1 MRKNIERILGAASI
15 VIAFVLTV
23 ILLVTV
29 FGGIEQSEFD
39 NNLVK
44 GLFIT
49 LAVLYF
55 VLAGGL
61 LAMLFGASDAVK
73 EITLR
78 SEQGGS
84 CKATLGIIR
93 KLVKESFRDIPG
105 VKTGKVTLVVNEFGV
120 KLRVSVKI
128 TDRDVFET
136 ETYLRTLLEE
146 TFAGALGFRFHTIEF
161 RVVEFRAKF
170 KPDAEKIDAEVRE
183 KVEAH
188 TPNYASIPG
197 AVEQKALVDS
207 DAEATAAAEEEPAA
221 AEEETLSAEADEA
234 ESAADETPAIES
246 EDEPAADAEEEE
258 ISGTSEDTAAED
270 AEADKDKR
278 EDIGAYGVD
287 E

>member
-105 VKTGKVTLVVNEFGV
+105 VKTGKVSLVVNEFGV

-136 ETYLRTLLEE
+136 ETYLRTLLDE
-146 TFAGALGFRFHTIEF
+146 TFAGALGFRFHAIEF

-197 AVEQKALVDS
+197 AVEQKALVEN
-207 DAEATAAAEEEPAA
+207 DAEATAAAEEEP
-221 AEEETLSAEADEA
+221 LSAEADEA

-246 EDEPAADAEEEE
+246 EEQPAADAEKEELSE
-258 ISGTSEDTAAED
+258 TSEDTAADD

-278 EDIGAYGVD
+278 EDIDAYGVD

>member
-197 AVEQKALVDS
+197 AVEQKALVES
-207 DAEATAAAEEEPAA
+207 DAEATAA

-234 ESAADETPAIES
+234 ESAADETPATES
-246 EDEPAADAEEEE
+246 EEQPAADAEEEE

-278 EDIGAYGVD
+278 EDIDAYGVD

>member
-105 VKTGKVTLVVNEFGV
+105 VKTGKVSLVVNEFGV

-197 AVEQKALVDS
+197 AVEQKALVEN
-207 DAEATAAAEEEPAA
+207 DAEATAA

-246 EDEPAADAEEEE
+246 EEQPAADAEEEE
-258 ISGTSEDTAAED
+258 ISETSEDTAAED

-278 EDIGAYGVD
+278 EDIDAYGVD

>member
-146 TFAGALGFRFHTIEF
+146 TFAGALGFRFHAIEF

-197 AVEQKALVDS
+197 AVEQKALVEN
-207 DAEATAAAEEEPAA
+207 DAEATAA

-246 EDEPAADAEEEE
+246 EEQPAADAEEEE
-258 ISGTSEDTAAED
+258 ISETSEDTAAED

-278 EDIGAYGVD
+278 EGIDAYGVD

>member
-105 VKTGKVTLVVNEFGV
+105 VKTGKVSLVVNEFGV

-197 AVEQKALVDS
+197 AVEQKALVES
-207 DAEATAAAEEEPAA
+207 DAEAAAE

-234 ESAADETPAIES
+234 ESAADETPATES
-246 EDEPAADAEEEE
+246 EEQPAADAEEEE
-258 ISGTSEDTAAED
+258 ISETSEDTAAED

-278 EDIGAYGVD
+278 EDIDAYGVD

>member
-61 LAMLFGASDAVK
+61 LAMLFGTSDAVK

-146 TFAGALGFRFHTIEF
+146 TFAGALGFRFHSIEF

-197 AVEQKALVDS
+197 AVEQNTLVES
-207 DAEATAAAEEEPAA
+207 DAEATTA

-234 ESAADETPAIES
+234 ESAADETPATES
-246 EDEPAADAEEEE
+246 EEQPAADAEEEE
-258 ISGTSEDTAAED
+258 ISETSEDTAAED

-278 EDIGAYGVD
+278 EDIDAYGVD

>member
-105 VKTGKVTLVVNEFGV
+105 VKTGKVSLVVNEFGV

-197 AVEQKALVDS
+197 AVEQKALVEN
-207 DAEATAAAEEEPAA
+207 DAEAAAE

-234 ESAADETPAIES
+234 ESAADETPATES
-246 EDEPAADAEEEE
+246 EEQPAADAEEEE
-258 ISGTSEDTAAED
+258 ISETSEDTAAED

-278 EDIGAYGVD
+278 EDIDAYGVD

>member
-61 LAMLFGASDAVK
+61 LAMLFGTSDAVK

-207 DAEATAAAEEEPAA
+207 DAEATAAAEEE
-221 AEEETLSAEADEA
+221 TLSAEADEA
-234 ESAADETPAIES
+234 ESAADETPATES
-246 EDEPAADAEEEE
+246 EEQPAADAEEEE

-278 EDIGAYGVD
+278 EDIDAYGVD

>member
-207 DAEATAAAEEEPAA
+207 DAEATAAAEEE
-221 AEEETLSAEADEA
+221 TLSAEADEA

-246 EDEPAADAEEEE
+246 EEQPAADAEEEE

>member
-105 VKTGKVTLVVNEFGV
+105 VKTGKVTLVVNELGV

-146 TFAGALGFRFHTIEF
+146 TFAGALGFRFHAIEF

-197 AVEQKALVDS
+197 AVEQKALVES
-207 DAEATAAAEEEPAA
+207 DAEATAA

-234 ESAADETPAIES
+234 ESAADETPATES
-246 EDEPAADAEEEE
+246 EEQPAADAEEEE
-258 ISGTSEDTAAED
+258 ISETSEDTAAED

-278 EDIGAYGVD
+278 EDIDAYGVD

>member
-207 DAEATAAAEEEPAA
+207 DAEATAAAEEE
-221 AEEETLSAEADEA
+221 TLSAEADEA
-234 ESAADETPAIES
+234 ESAADETPATES
-246 EDEPAADAEEEE
+246 EEQPAADAEEEE
-258 ISGTSEDTAAED
+258 ISETSEDTAAED

-278 EDIGAYGVD
+278 EDIDAYGVD

>member
-146 TFAGALGFRFHTIEF
+146 TFAGALGFRFHAIEF

-197 AVEQKALVDS
+197 AVEQRALVES
-207 DAEATAAAEEEPAA
+207 DAEATAA

>member
-105 VKTGKVTLVVNEFGV
+105 VKTGKVSLVVNEFGV

-146 TFAGALGFRFHTIEF
+146 TFAGALGFRFHAIEF

-197 AVEQKALVDS
+197 AVEQKALVEN
-207 DAEATAAAEEEPAA
+207 DAEATAA

-234 ESAADETPAIES
+234 ESAADETPATES
-246 EDEPAADAEEEE
+246 EEQPAADAEEEE
-258 ISGTSEDTAAED
+258 LSETSEDTAAED

-278 EDIGAYGVD
+278 EDIDAYGVD

>member
-146 TFAGALGFRFHTIEF
+146 TFAGALGFRFHSIEF

-207 DAEATAAAEEEPAA
+207 DAEATAAAEEE
-221 AEEETLSAEADEA
+221 TLSAEADEA
-234 ESAADETPAIES
+234 ESAADETPATES
-246 EDEPAADAEEEE
+246 EEQPAADAEEEE

>member
-61 LAMLFGASDAVK
+61 LAMLFGTSDAVK

-146 TFAGALGFRFHTIEF
+146 TFAGALGFRFHAIEF

-207 DAEATAAAEEEPAA
+207 DAEATAA

-278 EDIGAYGVD
+278 EDIDAYGVD

>member
-61 LAMLFGASDAVK
+61 LAMLFGTSDAVK

-170 KPDAEKIDAEVRE
+170 KPDTEKIDAEVRE

-197 AVEQKALVDS
+197 AVEQKALVES
-207 DAEATAAAEEEPAA
+207 DAEAAAA

-234 ESAADETPAIES
+234 ESAADETPATES
-246 EDEPAADAEEEE
+246 EEQPAADAEEEE
-258 ISGTSEDTAAED
+258 ISETSEDTAAED

-278 EDIGAYGVD
+278 EDIDAYGVD

>member
-105 VKTGKVTLVVNEFGV
+105 VKTGKVSLVVNEFGV

-146 TFAGALGFRFHTIEF
+146 TFAGALGFRFHAIEF

-207 DAEATAAAEEEPAA
+207 DAEATAA

-278 EDIGAYGVD
+278 EDIDAYGVD

>member
-61 LAMLFGASDAVK
+61 LAMLFGTSDAVK

-207 DAEATAAAEEEPAA
+207 DAEATAAAEEE
-221 AEEETLSAEADEA
+221 TLSAEADEA

-246 EDEPAADAEEEE
+246 EEQPAADAEEEE

-270 AEADKDKR
+270 AGADKDKR
-278 EDIGAYGVD
+278 EDIDAYGVD

>member
-61 LAMLFGASDAVK
+61 LAMLFGTSDAVK

-197 AVEQKALVDS
+197 AVEQKVLVEN
-207 DAEATAAAEEEPAA
+207 DAEATAA

-246 EDEPAADAEEEE
+246 EEQPAADAEEEE
-258 ISGTSEDTAAED
+258 ISETSEDTAAED

-278 EDIGAYGVD
+278 EDIDAYGVD

>member
-61 LAMLFGASDAVK
+61 LAMLFGTSDAVK

-136 ETYLRTLLEE
+136 ETYLRTLLDE
-146 TFAGALGFRFHTIEF
+146 TFAGALGFRFHAIEF

-197 AVEQKALVDS
+197 AVEQKALVES
-207 DAEATAAAEEEPAA
+207 DTEATAA

-234 ESAADETPAIES
+234 ESAADETPATES
-246 EDEPAADAEEEE
+246 EEQPAADAEEEE
-258 ISGTSEDTAAED
+258 ISETSEDTAAED

-278 EDIGAYGVD
+278 EDIDAYGVD

>member
-105 VKTGKVTLVVNEFGV
+105 VKTGKVSLVVNEFGV

-146 TFAGALGFRFHTIEF
+146 TFAGALGFRFHAIEF

-197 AVEQKALVDS
+197 AVEQKALVEN
-207 DAEATAAAEEEPAA
+207 DAEATAA

-246 EDEPAADAEEEE
+246 EDESAADAEEEE
-258 ISGTSEDTAAED
+258 ISETSEDTAAED

-278 EDIGAYGVD
+278 EDIDAYGVD

>member
-207 DAEATAAAEEEPAA
+207 DAEATAAAEEE
-221 AEEETLSAEADEA
+221 TLSAEADEA

-246 EDEPAADAEEEE
+246 EEQPAADAEEEE

-270 AEADKDKR
+270 AGADKDKR
-278 EDIGAYGVD
+278 EDIDAYGVD

>member
-146 TFAGALGFRFHTIEF
+146 TFAGALGFRFHAIEF

-197 AVEQKALVDS
+197 AVEQKALVEN
-207 DAEATAAAEEEPAA
+207 DAEATAA

-234 ESAADETPAIES
+234 ESAADETPATES
-246 EDEPAADAEEEE
+246 EEQPAADAEEEE
-258 ISGTSEDTAAED
+258 ISETSEDTAAED

-278 EDIGAYGVD
+278 EDIDAYGVD

>member
-105 VKTGKVTLVVNEFGV
+105 VKTGKVSLVVNEFGV

-197 AVEQKALVDS
+197 AVEQKALVES
-207 DAEATAAAEEEPAA
+207 DAEATAA

-234 ESAADETPAIES
+234 ESAADETPATES
-246 EDEPAADAEEEE
+246 EDESAADAEEEE
-258 ISGTSEDTAAED
+258 ISETSEDTEAED

-278 EDIGAYGVD
+278 EDIDAYGVD

>member
-146 TFAGALGFRFHTIEF
+146 TFAGALGFRFHSIEF

-207 DAEATAAAEEEPAA
+207 DAEATAAAEEE
-221 AEEETLSAEADEA
+221 TLSAEADEA
-234 ESAADETPAIES
+234 ESAADETPATES
-246 EDEPAADAEEEE
+246 EEQPAADAEEEE
-258 ISGTSEDTAAED
+258 ISETSEDTAAED

>member
-146 TFAGALGFRFHTIEF
+146 TFAGALGFRFHAIEF

-197 AVEQKALVDS
+197 AVEQKALVES
-207 DAEATAAAEEEPAA
+207 DAEATAA

-246 EDEPAADAEEEE
+246 EEQPAADAEEEE
-258 ISGTSEDTAAED
+258 ISETSEDTAADD

-278 EDIGAYGVD
+278 EDIDAYGVD

>member
-146 TFAGALGFRFHTIEF
+146 TFAGALGFRFHAIEF

-197 AVEQKALVDS
+197 AVEQKALVES
-207 DAEATAAAEEEPAA
+207 DAEATAA

-234 ESAADETPAIES
+234 ESAADETPATES
-246 EDEPAADAEEEE
+246 EEQPAADAEEEE
-258 ISGTSEDTAAED
+258 ISETSEDTAAED
-270 AEADKDKR
+270 AEAYKDKR
-278 EDIGAYGVD
+278 EDIDAYGVD

>member
-61 LAMLFGASDAVK
+61 LAMLFGTSDAVK

-146 TFAGALGFRFHTIEF
+146 TFAGALGFRFHSIEF

-197 AVEQKALVDS
+197 AVEQKAFVAS
-207 DAEATAAAEEEPAA
+207 DAEATAA

>member
-61 LAMLFGASDAVK
+61 LAMLFGTSDAVK

-105 VKTGKVTLVVNEFGV
+105 VKAGKVTLVVNEFGV

-146 TFAGALGFRFHTIEF
+146 TFAGALGFRFHAIEF

-197 AVEQKALVDS
+197 AVEQRALVEN
-207 DAEATAAAEEEPAA
+207 DAEATAA

-234 ESAADETPAIES
+234 ESAADETPATES
-246 EDEPAADAEEEE
+246 EEQPAADAEEEE
-258 ISGTSEDTAAED
+258 LSETSEDTAAED

>member
-105 VKTGKVTLVVNEFGV
+105 VKTGKVSLVVNEFGV

-197 AVEQKALVDS
+197 AVEQKALVEN
-207 DAEATAAAEEEPAA
+207 DAEATAA

-258 ISGTSEDTAAED
+258 ISETSEDTAAED

-278 EDIGAYGVD
+278 EDIDAYGVD

>member
-29 FGGIEQSEFD
+29 FGGIEQSEFN

-105 VKTGKVTLVVNEFGV
+105 VKTGKVSLVVNEFGV

-146 TFAGALGFRFHTIEF
+146 TFAGALGFRFHAIEF

-197 AVEQKALVDS
+197 AVEQKALVEN
-207 DAEATAAAEEEPAA
+207 DAEATAA

-234 ESAADETPAIES
+234 ESAADETPATES
-246 EDEPAADAEEEE
+246 EEQPAADAEEEE
-258 ISGTSEDTAAED
+258 LSETSEDTAAED

-278 EDIGAYGVD
+278 EDIDAYGVD

>member
-61 LAMLFGASDAVK
+61 LAMLFGTSDAVK

-197 AVEQKALVDS
+197 AVEQKALVEN
-207 DAEATAAAEEEPAA
+207 DAEATAAAEEEA
-221 AEEETLSAEADEA
+221 LSAEADEA

-246 EDEPAADAEEEE
+246 EEQPAADAEEEE
-258 ISGTSEDTAAED
+258 ISETSEDTAAED

-278 EDIGAYGVD
+278 EDIDAYGVD

>member
-105 VKTGKVTLVVNEFGV
+105 VKTGKVSLVVNEFGV

-146 TFAGALGFRFHTIEF
+146 TFAGALGFRFHAIEF

-197 AVEQKALVDS
+197 AVEQKALVES
-207 DAEATAAAEEEPAA
+207 DAEATAA

-234 ESAADETPAIES
+234 ESAADETPATES
-246 EDEPAADAEEEE
+246 EEQPAADAEEEE
-258 ISGTSEDTAAED
+258 ISETSEDTAAED

-278 EDIGAYGVD
+278 EDIDAYGVD

>member
-29 FGGIEQSEFD
+29 FGGIEQSEFN

-61 LAMLFGASDAVK
+61 LAMLFGASDAAK

-105 VKTGKVTLVVNEFGV
+105 VKTGKVSLVVNEFGV

-146 TFAGALGFRFHTIEF
+146 TFAGALGFRFHAIEF

-197 AVEQKALVDS
+197 AVEQKALVEN
-207 DAEATAAAEEEPAA
+207 DAEATAA

-234 ESAADETPAIES
+234 ESAADETPATES
-246 EDEPAADAEEEE
+246 EEQPAADAEEEE
-258 ISGTSEDTAAED
+258 LSETSEDTAAED

-278 EDIGAYGVD
+278 EDIDAYGVD

>member
-61 LAMLFGASDAVK
+61 LAMLFGTSDAVK

-197 AVEQKALVDS
+197 AVEQKALVES
-207 DAEATAAAEEEPAA
+207 DAEATAA

-258 ISGTSEDTAAED
+258 ISETSEDTAAED

-278 EDIGAYGVD
+278 EDIDAYGVD

>member
-105 VKTGKVTLVVNEFGV
+105 VKTGKVSLVVNEFGV

-146 TFAGALGFRFHTIEF
+146 TFAGALGFRFHAIEF

-197 AVEQKALVDS
+197 AVEQKALVEN
-207 DAEATAAAEEEPAA
+207 DAEATAA

-234 ESAADETPAIES
+234 ESAADETPATES
-246 EDEPAADAEEEE
+246 EEQPAADAEEEE

-278 EDIGAYGVD
+278 EDIDAYGVD

>member
-61 LAMLFGASDAVK
+61 LAMLFGTSDAVK

-146 TFAGALGFRFHTIEF
+146 IFAGALGFRFHTIEF

-197 AVEQKALVDS
+197 AVEQKALVEN
-207 DAEATAAAEEEPAA
+207 DAEATAAAEEEV
-221 AEEETLSAEADEA
+221 LSAEADEA

-246 EDEPAADAEEEE
+246 EEQPAADAEEEE
-258 ISGTSEDTAAED
+258 ISETSEDTAVED

-278 EDIGAYGVD
+278 EDIDAYGVD

>member
-15 VIAFVLTV
+15 DIAFVLTV

-105 VKTGKVTLVVNEFGV
+105 VKTGKVSLVVNEFGV

-146 TFAGALGFRFHTIEF
+146 TFAGALGFRFHAIEF

-197 AVEQKALVDS
+197 AVEQKALVES
-207 DAEATAAAEEEPAA
+207 DAEATAA

-234 ESAADETPAIES
+234 ESAADEAPATES
-246 EDEPAADAEEEE
+246 EEQPAADAEEEE
-258 ISGTSEDTAAED
+258 ISETSEDTAAED

-278 EDIGAYGVD
+278 EDIDAYGVD

>member
-105 VKTGKVTLVVNEFGV
+105 VKTGKVSLVVNEFGV

-197 AVEQKALVDS
+197 AVEQKALVES
-207 DAEATAAAEEEPAA
+207 DAEATAA

-234 ESAADETPAIES
+234 ESAADETPATES
-246 EDEPAADAEEEE
+246 EEQPAADAEEEE
-258 ISGTSEDTAAED
+258 LSGTSEDTAAED

-278 EDIGAYGVD
+278 EDIDAYGVD

>member
-61 LAMLFGASDAVK
+61 LAMLFGTSDAVK

-207 DAEATAAAEEEPAA
+207 DAEATAAAEEE
-221 AEEETLSAEADEA
+221 TLSAEADEA
-234 ESAADETPAIES
+234 ESAADETPATES
-246 EDEPAADAEEEE
+246 EDEPAAGAEEEE
-258 ISGTSEDTAAED
+258 ISETSEDTAAED